1 MAGAVAFVGFLFLKV
16 EERNLV
22 EQKIREGKQIVGAL
36 QRSLQDWNPESQGRT
51 LSEGLNRFVFLFA
64 QGHPHFHFTVVNQD
78 FSILADSRPEQV
90 GRVLQDLALEKA
102 MASGKILA
110 HGAESEESFSLM
122 KKTPLLISAA
132 WLLGDRTMGGI
143 RAEIPLEDLK
153 ETLFRS
159 QSIIFLYVFLTAFLL
174 IVMGSFLLSRVIIN
188 PLKKLMQ
195 MSEKIAEGNLELMS
209 GPSGGDE
216 VGRVLASFNHMASR
230 LREDRAKMEEYI
242 SSLENVNRKLRLAQ
256 DEIIRSEKLASIGR
270 LAAGVAHEVGNPTG
284 AILGYLDLLSKGGL
298 AEAEKAEVL
307 KRAESEAE
315 RIRRIVRELLEF
327 SRPSPRLEERV
338 EVNEVIERALSLLSH
353 QKKVWEQI
361 HVVREFQM
369 DLPPWRGNPHHLQQ
383 VMINLFLNAA
393 DALVSN
399 DAVQSGGE
407 KKIRITTRAL
417 SPEELADSFGPA
429 TRRRKE
435 DAPGRDSSLFR
446 IPRDSYPVSP
456 QEVTFILRV
465 EVEDTGPGI
474 PAETLGRIFEPFY
487 STKPPG
493 EGTGLGLAIC
503 LGILESYG
511 GKISVQSESGKG
523 TRFTI
528 LLPIFEQPFKP

>member
-1 MAGAVAFVGFLFLKV
+1 
-16 EERNLV
+16 
-22 EQKIREGKQIVGAL
+22 
-36 QRSLQDWNPESQGRT
+36 
-51 LSEGLNRFVFLFA
+51 
-64 QGHPHFHFTVVNQD
+64 
-78 FSILADSRPEQV
+78 
-90 GRVLQDLALEKA
+90 
-102 MASGKILA
+102 
-110 HGAESEESFSLM
+110 
-122 KKTPLLISAA
+122 
-132 WLLGDRTMGGI
+132 
-143 RAEIPLEDLK
+143 
-153 ETLFRS
+153 
-159 QSIIFLYVFLTAFLL
+159 
-174 IVMGSFLLSRVIIN
+174 
-188 PLKKLMQ
+188 
-195 MSEKIAEGNLELMS
+195 
-209 GPSGGDE
+209 
-216 VGRVLASFNHMASR
+216 
-230 LREDRAKMEEYI
+230 MEEYI
-242 SSLENVNRKLRLAQ
+242 SSLEKVNRKLRLAQ

-307 KRAESEAE
+307 KRAEGEAE

-327 SRPSPRLEERV
+327 SRPSPRVEEVV
-338 EVNEVIERALSLLSH
+338 EVNEIIDRALSLLSH

-361 HVVREFQM
+361 HVVREFQR
-369 DLPPWRGNPHHLQQ
+369 DLPRWKGNPHHLQQ
-383 VMINLFLNAA
+383 VMINLFMNAA

-399 DAVQSGGE
+399 DAVQIAGE

-417 SPEELADSFGPA
+417 SPEELAGSLGPA

-446 IPRDSYPVSP
+446 IPWDSHPVSP
-456 QEVTFILRV
+456 QEVSSILQV

-511 GKISVQSESGKG
+511 GKISVQSESGEG

-528 LLPIFEQPFKP
+528 LLPIFEQPLRP